1 MNSISTVDIT
11 RGVLDELRA
20 DMGWLDEALAEALE
34 RTQRAFAARGD
45 DRRFAGLV
53 ITHEEPERLLSR
65 PLAELAF
72 GPRTTA
78 GKVAWRSRGLERAAR
93 ACQLTHF
100 DTAVLLMV
108 TAPEID
114 PRYERI
120 YAYLQDDITR
130 RRPTIALA
138 LDLLAADAHEKLT
151 LRRRF
156 LPDAPLRRHG
166 LVQLVADHHPAP
178 PPLLSHAVLPTDGV
192 VKFLL
197 GEPALDES
205 LLRCADLQSPG
216 GHEGDQ
222 RLRLPEPLHN
232 QLVALGASTDARARY
247 PVVLV
252 EGGDSAEQQAVASSV
267 ALGARR
273 ALLTVDL
280 TAVPDTEVH
289 TALAAAHGAAVLHG
303 AVIHLLG
310 GADAATRDAA
320 LLLDGTAVAIADLAL
335 ARAIGHHDPADVRVA
350 IPRMDFNRRRELC
363 TAMVGNVVGSADV
376 SAPIGDA
383 LARRF
388 RLSPRAIDD
397 VVETATS
404 MARSRSTAAGNPTQP
419 TMDDFME
426 AAREAT
432 RLQLGGLARR
442 ISPRRGRAQLILPP
456 DRFALLDAIRTHVV
470 FAETVSDDWGFART
484 MTRGI
489 VALFSGPPGTGKTL
503 AAEVLAG
510 ELGLDIYAIDLS
522 QVVSKYIGETE
533 KNLARVFDEAERSSA
548 VLFFDEA
555 DALFGARGEVRDAHD
570 RYANIEISYLLQRM
584 EQYAGLAVLAS
595 NLQRNIDEAF
605 LRRVRFVVSFPLPDA
620 ETRRRIWEATWP
632 PEAPSAGLD
641 FEDLAARFDVT
652 GATIRDAAVGA
663 AFLATADNGVAT
675 MAHVE
680 EAMHRE
686 YTKLGRLPAQNGQ
699 WTSDLRPTSAS
710 APPTTSIGAIS
721 HDL

>member
-1 MNSISTVDIT
+1 MNSISTVDNT

-20 DMGWLDEALAEALE
+20 DMDWLDEALSGALDQ
-34 RTQRAFAARGD
+34 TQRAFGARGE

-53 ITHEEPERLLSR
+53 ITHDEPKRLLSR
-65 PLAELAF
+65 PLAELPF
-72 GPRTTA
+72 GPLTPA
-78 GKVAWRSRGLERAAR
+78 GNVAWRNRRLERAAR
-93 ACQLTHF
+93 ACELTDF
-100 DTAVLLMV
+100 DTAVLLMA

-114 PRYERI
+114 LRYERI
-120 YAYLQDDITR
+120 YAYLQDDVTR
-130 RRPTIALA
+130 RRPTVALA

-178 PPLLSHAVLPTDGV
+178 PPLLSHALLPTDGV
-192 VKFLL
+192 VRFLL

-205 LLRCADLQSPG
+205 LLRCADLQLPG
-216 GHEGDQ
+216 GHESDQ
-222 RLRLPEPLHN
+222 RLRLPEALRDH
-232 QLVALGASTDARARY
+232 LIALGANDDARTKC

-252 EGGDSAEQQAVASSV
+252 EGGDTAEHQAVASAV
-267 ALGARR
+267 AFGARR

-280 TAVPDTEVH
+280 AGVPDTEMH
-289 TALAAAHGAAVLHG
+289 TALTAAHGAAVLHG
-303 AVIHLLG
+303 AVIHVLG
-310 GADAATRDAA
+310 SADATTRDAA
-320 LLLDGTAVAIADLAL
+320 LLLDGTAVAVADLAL
-335 ARAIGHHDPADVRVA
+335 ARAIGHHDRADVRVA
-350 IPRMDFNRRRELC
+350 IPRIDFNRRRELC
-363 TAMVGNVVGSADV
+363 ATTVGKAVRSPDV
-376 SAPIGDA
+376 SAAIGET

-388 RLSPRAIDD
+388 RLSPRAIEE
-397 VVETATS
+397 VAETATS
-404 MARSRSTAAGNPTQP
+404 MARSRSTAAGDPSEP

-442 ISPRRGRAQLILPP
+442 ISPRRGRAQLILPA

-470 FAETVSDDWGFART
+470 FAETVSDEWGFART

-510 ELGLDIYAIDLS
+510 ELGLDLYAIDLS

-584 EQYAGLAVLAS
+584 EQYCGLAVLAS

-620 ETRRRIWEATWP
+620 DSRRRIWEATWP
-632 PEAPSAGLD
+632 PEAPSSDLD
-641 FEDLAARFDVT
+641 YQDLAARFDVT

-663 AFLATADNGVAT
+663 AFLAAAENGVAT

-680 EAMHRE
+680 EAMNRE
-686 YTKLGRLPAQNGQ
+686 YAKLGRLPARNGQ
-699 WTSDLRPTSAS
+699 WTSDLQPPAANPPAS
-710 APPTTSIGAIS
+710 TSIGAHIP
-721 HDL
+721 